1 MLSQTGS
8 LAVSF
13 DPASLR
19 AVYLACYREICPTAD
34 RANLIGRAAALSQQ
48 GGLQHR
54 IEGKYRLLKIPAVP
68 ARPPF
73 TQHIAGAVQ
82 RQASIFRIIVRA
94 PLHQPADR
102 RPFGA
107 GQLAGRCFVI
117 CHSSTSGQLGPKSL
131 PPLPGVLFYGGIA
144 PYKPSHARW
153 YSPGRGNPAAGR
165 PPAPGSR
172 AAAASSFFQKGCR

>member
-82 RQASIFRIIVRA
+82 RQAAIFRIIVRA
-94 PLHQPADR
+94 PLYPVSYTHLDVYKRQPLNRAPVNTARRRPSVSGYKSSPTADR
-102 RPFGA
+102 PGLSRPVFLLEY
-107 GQLAGRCFVI
+107 Q
-117 CHSSTSGQLGPKSL
+117 
-131 PPLPGVLFYGGIA
+131 
-144 PYKPSHARW
+144 
-153 YSPGRGNPAAGR
+153 SPD
-165 PPAPGSR
+165 
-172 AAAASSFFQKGCR
+172 

>member
-19 AVYLACYREICPTAD
+19 AVYLACYREICPTAN

-48 GGLQHR
+48 GVLQHR

-73 TQHIAGAVQ
+73 TQHIAGTVQ
-82 RQASIFRIIVRA
+82 RQAAIFRIIVRA

-102 RPFGA
+102 RPFGT
-107 GQLAGRCFVI
+107 GQLASRCFVI
-117 CHSSTSGQLGPKSL
+117 CHSLTSGQLGSKSL

-172 AAAASSFFQKGCR
+172 VVAASSFFQKGCR